1 MTPKTVTIIGL
12 ENFPLVKA
20 GDDLAKMIVEATVRN
35 NVEIEDKDI
44 IVVSQKIVS
53 KAEGRVVKFEEINPS
68 EKAKELAEKVQRDPK
83 LVELVLKETD
93 SIVKASPEIL
103 IVKDK
108 RGLICINAGVD
119 KSNVPRNAYSLLPEN
134 PDESARKIKKE
145 IEKLT
150 GKKVAVVI
158 VVAELPRLRRNQH
171 LAGAQRVVH
180 TGGVSGALRNE
191 DHVLRAGQSFQP
203 AVTAVVAVQI
213 LVRQRNVVGVNGCH
227 DRVRIVGDLIVIIID
242 RVDRDR
248 TARQRRRQVTARPS
262 AVGCEE

>member
-20 GDDLAKMIVEATVRN
+20 GDDLAKMIVEAAVKN

-158 VVAELPRLRRNQH
+158 VDTFSRPFRRGQVEFAIGVAGIKPFKDYRGQRDLYGNLLKVKNVAIVDEIACAAELVMGQAKEAIPVAIIKNLDRAETSEEASIKELSISHQ
-171 LAGAQRVVH
+171 
-180 TGGVSGALRNE
+180 E
-191 DHVLRAGQSFQP
+191 DLFRE
-203 AVTAVVAVQI
+203 T
-213 LVRQRNVVGVNGCH
+213 L
-227 DRVRIVGDLIVIIID
+227 
-242 RVDRDR
+242 
-248 TARQRRRQVTARPS
+248 
-262 AVGCEE
+262 